1 MRRTRQLLSMTNL
14 QHLYLLNS
22 STQAKERKENK
33 SAEPILRYQWPG
45 AWCSHN

>member
-1 MRRTRQLLSMTNL
+1 MRRTRQLLPKTNL
-14 QHLYLLNS
+14 QHPHLLSS

-33 SAEPILRYQWPG
+33 SAKPILRCQWPG